1 MSPQKQLKKKGTIE
15 KKDCQEYK
23 IAILGK
29 SGTYVY

>member
-1 MSPQKQLKKKGTIE
+1 MSPQRQLKKKVQLK